1 VKLLRLIL
9 IVLCNSGILFASDLK
24 IAALHPLLADLAR
37 EVGGDRVEVI
47 DLIGA
52 NGDAHHFEPSAEDLK
67 RAANATIYLA
77 AGLGLEPYLSS
88 IKSVVGKDVRI
99 LEVGATLPVLH
110 GGCSDPEHHHEDHE
124 IDPHWWHSIDR
135 FRRATTVVAEAF
147 AAADPAGSETYRTHA
162 ALYRDRL
169 DGLEAW
175 ARTQLTAIPKSRR
188 QLATTHAAFNYFCE
202 DFGFMAFPVQGV
214 NREQSPDPAELAS
227 LIRELKA
234 KHVMAIFPEKE
245 TNPKLL
251 SVLTRDT
258 GIKLGGALIA
268 DGTSSVS
275 YETMVRANVE
285 TIVAG
290 LSR

>member
-1 VKLLRLIL
+1 MKLLRLIL
-9 IVLCNSGILFASDLK
+9 IALCGPGILSASDLK
-24 IAALHPLLADLAR
+24 VAALHPLLADLAKQ
-37 EVGGDRVEVI
+37 GGGERVEVI

-67 RAANATIYLA
+67 RAADAMIYLA

-88 IKSVVGKDVRI
+88 MKSVVGHDVRI

-110 GGCSDPEHHHEDHE
+110 GGCSDPDHPHEDHE
-124 IDPHWWHSIDR
+124 TDPHWWHSIDR
-135 FRRATTVVAEAF
+135 FKRAATLVAEAF
-147 AAADPAGSETYRTHA
+147 ATADAAGAETYRTRA

-169 DGLEAW
+169 DGLETW
-175 ARTQLTAIPKSRR
+175 SRTQLAAIPKAKR
-188 QLATTHAAFNYFCE
+188 QLATTHAAFNYFCA
-202 DFGFMAFPVQGV
+202 DFGFTAFPIQGV

>member
-1 VKLLRLIL
+1 MKLLRLIL
-9 IVLCNSGILFASDLK
+9 IALCGPGILSASDLK
-24 IAALHPLLADLAR
+24 VAALHPLLADLAKQ
-37 EVGGDRVEVI
+37 VGGERVEVI

-67 RAANATIYLA
+67 RAADAMIYLA

-88 IKSVVGKDVRI
+88 MKSVVGHDVRI

-110 GGCSDPEHHHEDHE
+110 GGCSDPAHHHEDHE
-124 IDPHWWHSIDR
+124 TDPHWWHSIDR
-135 FRRATTVVAEAF
+135 FKRATTVVAEAF
-147 AAADPAGSETYRTHA
+147 ATADPAGAETYRTRA

-169 DGLEAW
+169 DGLETW
-175 ARTQLTAIPKSRR
+175 ARTQLAAIPKAKR
-188 QLATTHAAFNYFCE
+188 QLATTHAAFNYFCA
-202 DFGFMAFPVQGV
+202 DFGFTAFPIQGV

>member
-1 VKLLRLIL
+1 MQLLRLIL
-9 IVLCNSGILFASDLK
+9 IALCGSGILSASDLK

-37 EVGGDRVEVI
+37 QVGGERVEVI

-52 NGDAHHFEPSAEDLK
+52 NGDPHHFEPSAEDLK
-67 RAANATIYLA
+67 RTADAKIYLA

-88 IKSVVGKDVRI
+88 MKSVIGQNARI
-99 LEVGATLPVLH
+99 LEVGASLPLLH
-110 GGCSDPEHHHEDHE
+110 GGCSDPDHHHEDHE

-135 FRRATTVVAEAF
+135 FRRASTVVAEAF
-147 AAADPAGSETYRTHA
+147 ASADPAGAETYRTRA
-162 ALYRDRL
+162 ALYREKL
-169 DGLEAW
+169 DELETW
-175 ARTQLTAIPKSRR
+175 ARAQLAFIPKSKR

-202 DFGFMAFPVQGV
+202 DFGFTAFPVQGV

-227 LIRELKA
+227 LIRELKE

-245 TNPKLL
+245 SNPKLL

-275 YETMVRANVE
+275 YESMVRANVE
-285 TIVAG
+285 TIVLG
-290 LSR
+290 LTH

>member
-9 IVLCNSGILFASDLK
+9 IALCGPGILSASDLK
-24 IAALHPLLADLAR
+24 VAALHPLLADLAKQ
-37 EVGGDRVEVI
+37 VGGERVEVI

-67 RAANATIYLA
+67 RAADAMIYLA

-88 IKSVVGKDVRI
+88 MKSVVGHDVRI

-110 GGCSDPEHHHEDHE
+110 GGCSDPDHHHEDHE
-124 IDPHWWHSIDR
+124 TDPHWWHSIDR
-135 FRRATTVVAEAF
+135 FKRATTVVAEAF
-147 AAADPAGSETYRTHA
+147 ATADPAGAETYRTRA

-169 DGLEAW
+169 DGLETW
-175 ARTQLTAIPKSRR
+175 ARTQLAAIPKAKR
-188 QLATTHAAFNYFCE
+188 QLATTHAAFNYFCA
-202 DFGFMAFPVQGV
+202 DFGFTAFPIQGV

-227 LIRELKA
+227 LISELKA